1 MNDSSSI
8 EIPVAPVKQAVVA
21 PGDHAFPWTPDQGHG
36 IYRNPVIYADY
47 SDPDVLRVGDVF
59 YMVSSSFNCTP
70 GLPLLQSHDLV
81 NWTII
86 GHAVKNLPHPRY
98 AEVQPGCGVWA
109 PAIRFHAGK
118 YWIFF
123 PMPDEGIYVVTAEN
137 PAGTWSEP
145 HLVQAGKGLI
155 DPCPLWDDDGR
166 AYLVHAY
173 AGSRAGIKHRL
184 RVCPMAPDGS
194 HLLGEGKI
202 VFHEP
207 ERHPTIEGP
216 KFLKRNGWY
225 YILAP
230 AGGVETGWQVVL
242 RSKNI
247 FGPYE
252 DKIVLAQ
259 GSTAINGPHQGA
271 LVDTADDGWWFIHFQ
286 DAGVYGRIVHLQP
299 VTWRDGWPLM
309 GHINGGSCGEPV
321 LNYKK
326 PPVIDRPL
334 TAVPQ
339 SSDEFDSSVL
349 GLQWQWNANHND
361 NWYSLSARKNWL
373 RLYPQPA
380 LNEKLSRLPNLLL
393 QKFPARSFTV
403 ETLLEFAPQHAGEE
417 AGLIVAGETFAA
429 LAIEKKDTGCQL
441 VLRINGVTKFVQDN
455 MLGAVKLRVS
465 VKDGGLCQFGFTT
478 TDGLVTIPQNFSA
491 RKGKWIGAKLG
502 LYNLKHGE
510 HPSAGHVDVDYFR
523 FT

>member
-1 MNDSSSI
+1 MNDSSPI
-8 EIPVAPVKQAVVA
+8 EIPVAPGKQAVVA
-21 PGDHAFPWTPDQGHG
+21 ASDHAFPWTPDQGGG

-47 SDPDVLRVGDVF
+47 SDPDVVRVGDIF

-86 GHAVKNLPHPRY
+86 GHVVKNLPHSRY

-137 PAGTWSEP
+137 PAGTWSQP

-207 ERHPTIEGP
+207 EKHPTIEGP
-216 KFLKRNGWY
+216 KFLKRDGWY

-247 FGPYE
+247 YGPYE

-271 LVDTADDGWWFIHFQ
+271 LVDTEDDGWWFVHFQ

-309 GHINGGSCGEPV
+309 GHFNGGNCGEPV

-326 PPVIDRPL
+326 PTVIGRPSIS
-334 TAVPQ
+334 VPQ

-361 NWYSLSARKNWL
+361 EWYSLSARENWL

-380 LNEKLSRLPNLLL
+380 SNEMLVRLPNLLL

-403 ETLLEFAPQHAGEE
+403 ETLLEFAPQYAGKE
-417 AGLIVAGETFAA
+417 AGLIVVGETFAT
-429 LAIEKKDTGCQL
+429 LAIERKDTACQI
-441 VLRINGVTKFVQDN
+441 VLRINGVSKFVQDY
-455 MLGAVKLRVS
+455 MLGPVKLRVS

-478 TDGLVTIPQNFSA
+478 ADALVTIPQKFSA
-491 RKGKWIGAKLG
+491 KKGKWIGAKLG

-523 FT
+523 FA